1 MKNIVLALALA
12 IGLSVNAQV
21 NKNVTKETTT
31 KRTTVNDGKSVK
43 SSEVNQTRTA
53 QQELDFKDAESNKL
67 NKDLKPT
74 PVAVTTSTTVS
85 GDGIPPQEIDRSSY
99 YTMNGQRFQF
109 VSDNNTGY
117 RVISGDNQNFGKMR
131 KTSNNNYIYRSGST
145 TSIGY
150 FDKDGNFVVETYD
163 DKTDGVT
170 VQTYSRVKP

>member
-31 KRTTVNDGKSVK
+31 KRTTVNNGREVK

-67 NKDLKPT
+67 NKDLTPT
-74 PVAVTTSTTVS
+74 PVAVTTSTTIS
-85 GDGIPPQEIDRSSY
+85 GDGIPTQEIDRSSY
-99 YTMNGQRFQF
+99 YTLNGQRYQF
-109 VSDNNTGY
+109 VTDKTGY
-117 RVISGDNQNFGKMR
+117 RVISGDNQNFGSMR
-131 KTSNNNYIYRSGST
+131 RTSNNNYIYRSGAS

-170 VQTYSRVKP
+170 VQTYSRVRP

>member
-12 IGLSVNAQV
+12 LGLSVNAQV

-31 KRTTVNDGKSVK
+31 TRTTVNKGNQGVK

-74 PVAVTTSTTVS
+74 PVAVTTSTTIS
-85 GDGIPPQEIDRSSY
+85 GDGIPTQEIDRSSY
-99 YTMNGQRFQF
+99 YTLNGQRYQF
-109 VSDNNTGY
+109 VTDKTGY
-117 RVISGDNQNFGKMR
+117 RVISGDNQNFGTMR
-131 KTSNNNYIYRSGST
+131 RTSNNNYIYRSGTT

-150 FDKDGNFVVETYD
+150 FDKDGNFVVESYD

-170 VQTYSRVKP
+170 VQTYSRVRP